1 MVWMLWQLVQP
12 RHITLAKWKNPM
24 DTARKI
30 AYTIT
35 LPIRITSNA
44 NLREHWAVRADRAR
58 NQRRAVAI
66 EMHGTCPSTLRR
78 WQGGICVTLCRIG
91 KRLLDDDNLA
101 GGFKAVRDEIAA
113 QLGRDDGPASGITW
127 RYTQIKGSAYG
138 VHITIEAENA
148 ITG

>member
-1 MVWMLWQLVQP
+1 MVWMLWQPIQP
-12 RHITLAKWKNPM
+12 KHSTAQKRKNPM

-30 AYTIT
+30 AYNIT

-44 NLREHWAVRADRAR
+44 NLREHWAMRADRAR

-66 EMHGTCPSTLRR
+66 EMHGTCPSSLRTYS
-78 WQGGICVTLCRIG
+78 GALLVTLCRIG

-127 RYTQIKGSAYG
+127 KYTQIKGSAYG

-148 ITG
+148 IT